1 MAVVDYFLK
10 IEGIPGESQDAAHK
24 SEIDI
29 LAWSWGE
36 SQTGTM
42 AFGGGGGAGK
52 VQMEDFQF
60 TMKVNKS
67 SPKLLLACATGQHLK
82 QATLTA
88 RKAGEHQQDYFKFTL
103 CDVLVT
109 SYHTGD
115 PGQSDAIPIDQF
127 RLGFAQIEAEYQEQK
142 ADGSLGGS
150 TKVKYN
156 LKEMRAK

>member
-1 MAVVDYFLK
+1 MAQVDYFLK
-10 IEGIPGESQDAAHK
+10 IEGIQGESQDAKHK
-24 SEIDI
+24 GEIDI

-36 SQTGTM
+36 SQTGAM

-52 VQMEDFQF
+52 VQMEDVQF
-60 TMKVNKS
+60 TMRVSKA

-88 RKAGEHQQDYFKFTL
+88 RKAGDQQQEYLKFTFN
-103 CDVLVT
+103 DVLVT

-115 PGQSDAIPIDQF
+115 RGQDEVIPVEQV
-127 RLGFAQIEAEYQEQK
+127 RLAFAQIEMEYQEQK
-142 ADGSLGGS
+142 EDGSLGGS